1 MESTPNEK
9 VDARRIKKN
18 AVRRQRHKLTKEMEA
33 KIDVLSLMGKR
44 KREQKDDEDEDGA
57 NETNTS
63 LAEVI
68 WDNMTPLSKKRT
80 KLSMESC
87 ELPPNTKRQARK
99 DLGIN
104 FSNTV
109 DIRCEKMTSLQERIE
124 NRDDIS
130 RVCPCPDC
138 EKVATNPTNALER
151 KPIRYQLGHSKLL
164 HAKFMAE
171 DGECGIR
178 TFNKYIPYYV
188 RKPSATDWGTSLC
201 GTCLNPQI
209 KLERLVATKKLESQI
224 VAEKVVSNQMQFDE
238 LLLKLNI
245 IGDNA
250 KKDDVTQFSEW
261 TKVPNPFWKK
271 GMKISR
277 KLTIVLGLNKFIQNL
292 IKELK
297 IMKDHLHR
305 AHMQYRAFKAAR
317 EDAMQNESSRYK
329 LTGRKMPNLLK
340 HEKKKVH
347 TIMTLKCHCMPCI
360 PGVLQETNLS

>member
-1 MESTPNEK
+1 MDLNNKKLREAALNRDRVKRFRDKLYKNNKRHGNLKLVDQLRKRVERSNAVNNESAANKDKNRKKERERKRLYRQKKALESTSTNEK
-9 VDARRIKKN
+9 FDARRIKKN
-18 AVRRQRHKLTKEMEA
+18 ALRRQRHKLTKEMEA

-44 KREQKDDEDEDGA
+44 KREQKDDEDEDDA

-80 KLSMESC
+80 KLSMESR

-124 NRDDIS
+124 IFFNRDDIS
-130 RVCPCPDC
+130 RVCPDRK
-138 EKVATNPTNALER
+138 KVATNPTNALER

-171 DGECGIR
+171 DVECLYP
-178 TFNKYIPYYV
+178 TFTKYIPYYV

-201 GTCLNPQI
+201 GTCLNPEI
-209 KLERLVATKKLESQI
+209 KLERLVATKRLESQI
-224 VAEKVVSNQMQFDE
+224 VAEEVVSNQMQFDE

-250 KKDDVTQFSEW
+250 KKDTVFRVDKSSESFVEKRDENFS
-261 TKVPNPFWKK
+261 
-271 GMKISR
+271 KI
-277 KLTIVLGLNKFIQNL
+277 
-292 IKELK
+292 
-297 IMKDHLHR
+297 DHRIRL
-305 AHMQYRAFKAAR
+305 
-317 EDAMQNESSRYK
+317 E
-329 LTGRKMPNLLK
+329 
-340 HEKKKVH
+340 
-347 TIMTLKCHCMPCI
+347 
-360 PGVLQETNLS
+360 

>member
-1 MESTPNEK
+1 MDLNNKKLREAALNRDRVKRFRGKLYKNNKRHGNLKLVDQLRKRVERSNAVNNESAANKDENRKKECERKRLYRQKKPLESTPTNEK
-9 VDARRIKKN
+9 VDARHIKKN
-18 AVRRQRHKLTKEMEA
+18 ALRRQRHKLTKEMEA

-44 KREQKDDEDEDGA
+44 KREQKDDEDEDDA

-80 KLSMESC
+80 KLSMGSR

-109 DIRCEKMTSLQERIE
+109 DIRSEKMTSLQERIE
-124 NRDDIS
+124 FFFNRDDIS
-130 RVCPCPDC
+130 R

-171 DGECGIR
+171 DVECLYP
-178 TFNKYIPYYV
+178 TFTKYIPYYV

-224 VAEKVVSNQMQFDE
+224 VAEEVISNQMQFDE

-250 KKDDVTQFSEW
+250 KKDDVIQFSEW
-261 TKVPNPFWKK
+261 TKVPNPLSKK
-271 GMKISR
+271 S
-277 KLTIVLGLNKFIQNL
+277 TKFLEN
-292 IKELK
+292 
-297 IMKDHLHR
+297 
-305 AHMQYRAFKAAR
+305 
-317 EDAMQNESSRYK
+317 
-329 LTGRKMPNLLK
+329 
-340 HEKKKVH
+340 
-347 TIMTLKCHCMPCI
+347 
-360 PGVLQETNLS
+360 